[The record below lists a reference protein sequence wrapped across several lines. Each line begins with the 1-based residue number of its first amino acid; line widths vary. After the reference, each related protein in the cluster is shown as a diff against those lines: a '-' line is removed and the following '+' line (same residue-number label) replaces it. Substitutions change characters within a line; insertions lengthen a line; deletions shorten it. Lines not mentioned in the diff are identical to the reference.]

1 VLFQLQVEEQQVSAA
16 HYNPALFYYFY
27 GVRVAV
33 AVDRK
38 ALSRPATET
47 TRIVGRHA

>member
-1 VLFQLQVEEQQVSAA
+1 
-16 HYNPALFYYFY
+16 
-27 GVRVAV
+27 VRVAV

-47 TRIVGRHA
+47 TRIVRAKQK